1 MRLYWFLCVVAQFS
15 GAWSFHAA
23 LSSRSR
29 LGNVGQLGLSMAAG
43 GISGNQPAGWRPAAV
58 VSKVKD
64 LRSEAR
70 RRIKA
75 RTDACVAWMYSSWQ
89 KGKLHVATAL
99 LLLTITL
106 GRAAGASAAS
116 ARASSAPPAAV
127 VSVSR
132 DSSRGASSSAA
143 STVVELVI
151 NKQQPTAS
159 TASASASASTTK
171 SYNSRLVAA
180 TRLGKS
186 IKTLDKD
193 PKAFVKARTSEITRW
208 GWEVEREI
216 EKDIRDVED
225 EVGKTFKSLFM
236 SLQGAKLDTLILL
249 IVTSAVI
256 PIFKVPRTPALYPHS
271 TPM

>member
-1 MRLYWFLCVVAQFS
+1 
-15 GAWSFHAA
+15 
-23 LSSRSR
+23 
-29 LGNVGQLGLSMAAG
+29 MAAG

-70 RRIKA
+70 RRMKA
-75 RTDACVAWMYSSWQ
+75 RTDACVAWMCSSWQ

-106 GRAAGASAAS
+106 GRAAGASAASAAS

-159 TASASASASTTK
+159 TASASASTTK

-180 TRLGKS
+180 TRLGRS

-256 PIFKVPRTPALYPHS
+256 PIFKVPLHAGAISALHTQVMKAPHPSPLPSPLTPRPTTCRPSSAS
-271 TPM
+271 SSSARC